1 MGHERFRAI
10 EAGPRRLIVA
20 RGETTSG
27 RSSGASDRHTRAV
40 ESGLV
45 SDGKNK
51 AAILTEVS
59 LILAAVFWG
68 LNFAATKYAA
78 ESIPPLVIVAFR
90 FTGGGLLLLLILRLL
105 EPESRPG
112 RKDLILMAALGC
124 FGVAVAQSGFTFGV
138 SLTSAASTGLI
149 FATAPV
155 WGLLLGAVLGLER
168 PTIRGILGLALSV
181 VGVAVVVFEG
191 FGSGGDS
198 LVGDLLVL
206 MASVGV
212 GGYTVL
218 SMPLL
223 ERHTP
228 LAVAGYPVVF
238 GAPFLLVLSS
248 PSLLDLEWRSVG
260 TGSWAAVAFS
270 AIFATAFAFAGWQRG
285 ISRIGAN
292 RVLVYQYLITVVGV
306 ASGIVFFGETLG
318 IEKIVGGA
326 VILIGVSLA
335 RRQ

>member
-1 MGHERFRAI
+1 M
-10 EAGPRRLIVA
+10 AG
-20 RGETTSG
+20 
-27 RSSGASDRHTRAV
+27 DRHTRAV
-40 ESGLV
+40 ESELV

-51 AAILTEVS
+51 GVILTEVS

-68 LNFAATKYAA
+68 LSFAATKYAA

-90 FTGGGLLLLLILRLL
+90 FTGGGLLLLLILRLV

-248 PSLLDLEWRSVG
+248 PYLLDLEWGSVG
-260 TGSWAAVAFS
+260 ASSWAAVTFS

>member
-1 MGHERFRAI
+1 
-10 EAGPRRLIVA
+10 
-20 RGETTSG
+20 
-27 RSSGASDRHTRAV
+27 
-40 ESGLV
+40 
-45 SDGKNK
+45 
-51 AAILTEVS
+51 
-59 LILAAVFWG
+59 
-68 LNFAATKYAA
+68 
-78 ESIPPLVIVAFR
+78 VAFR
-90 FTGGGLLLLLILRLL
+90 FTGGGLLLLLILRLF

-248 PSLLDLEWRSVG
+248 PSLLDLEWGRVG
-260 TGSWAAVAFS
+260 AGPWAAVAFS
-270 AIFATAFAFAGWQRG
+270 AVFATAFAFAGWQRG

-292 RVLVYQYLITVVGV
+292 RDREDHRWSGYPDRCVVGPAAV
-306 ASGIVFFGETLG
+306 RAWPRTRSGMLLPKSFCAACTDSTGWRMPLLVNKGKVLLKTLKTECEIRTG
-318 IEKIVGGA
+318 QQGW
-326 VILIGVSLA
+326 
-335 RRQ
+335 